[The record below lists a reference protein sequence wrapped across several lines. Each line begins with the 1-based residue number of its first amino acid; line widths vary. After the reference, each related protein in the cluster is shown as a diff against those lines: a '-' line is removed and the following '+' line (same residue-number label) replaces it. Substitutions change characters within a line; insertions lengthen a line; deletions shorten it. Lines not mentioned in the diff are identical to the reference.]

1 MERCRTF
8 FELFR
13 TCPDVSECF
22 CHCPRFQNLSE
33 LFSSLS
39 NIWER
44 CRIRRFCF
52 FFVFLVWPFPNTEP
66 STELRTG
73 RERPRRIQ
81 RETSTEHRV
90 TICAS
95 GGSSPPG
102 TIDSVSAARSYLHPG
117 TWRRAQTQPAT
128 NQMGTLC
135 GRSSR
140 VATSDII
147 CLCTNHQKL
156 CKTI

>member
-1 MERCRTF
+1 MSGR
-8 FELFR
+8 FR
-13 TCPDVSECF
+13 MF
-22 CHCPRFQNLSE
+22 L
-33 LFSSLS
+33 SLS
-39 NIWER
+39 KISEFVRAFLKLVEYLGTLSNSSVLL
-44 CRIRRFCF
+44 

-66 STELRTG
+66 STEIRTG

-117 TWRRAQTQPAT
+117 TWRRAQTQSAT
-128 NQMGTLC
+128 K
-135 GRSSR
+135 
-140 VATSDII
+140 SDGDFIWAQLKGSNI
-147 CLCTNHQKL
+147 GYHLFVHQPPE
-156 CKTI
+156 IM